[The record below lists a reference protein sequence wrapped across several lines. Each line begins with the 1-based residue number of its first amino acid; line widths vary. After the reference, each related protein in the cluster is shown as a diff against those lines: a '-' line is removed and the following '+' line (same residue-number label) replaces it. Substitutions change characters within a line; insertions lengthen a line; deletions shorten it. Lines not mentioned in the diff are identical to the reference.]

1 MSTSFTFKAADELT
15 SREVY
20 HQLFHALRRAIGR
33 TPELTLL
40 YSVDGDLCR
49 AFALQNGDE
58 SHIAKANSEI
68 DLRGC
73 TLLWPA
79 EELPVVIVIEAPV
92 VEASVEETVVEAVEE
107 VAAEVEALVEETP
120 AVQPVAT
127 NRRGRRGR

>member
-1 MSTSFTFKAADELT
+1 MSTTFTFKATDELT

-49 AFALQNGDE
+49 AFALHNGDE
-58 SHIAKANSEI
+58 GHIVKANADI
-68 DLRGC
+68 DLRGG
-73 TLLWPA
+73 TLVWPA
-79 EELPVVIVIEAPV
+79 EELPVVVVIEAPV
-92 VEASVEETVVEAVEE
+92 VEASVEETVVEA
-107 VAAEVEALVEETP
+107 AEETP
-120 AVQPVAT
+120 VVQAAPT

>member
-20 HQLFHALRRAIGR
+20 HQLFHALRRSIGR

-49 AFALQNGDE
+49 AFALHNGDE
-58 SHIAKANSEI
+58 GHIVKANSEI

-73 TLLWPA
+73 TLVWPA
-79 EELPVVIVIEAPV
+79 EELPVVVVIEAPV

-107 VAAEVEALVEETP
+107 VAAVAEVAEETP

>member
-33 TPELTLL
+33 TPDLTLL

-58 SHIAKANSEI
+58 SHIVKANSEI

-73 TLLWPA
+73 TLVWPA
-79 EELPVVIVIEAPV
+79 EEIPVVIVVEAPV
-92 VEASVEETVVEAVEE
+92 VEA
-107 VAAEVEALVEETP
+107 EVEAEVAEEAAVQVEEP
-120 AVQPVAT
+120 VAVVVEVQPVAT